1 MTDKPDL
8 IDLKNSLKTHSDK
21 YTLITDIVDFVRKKF
36 PLNIVDLKLHPQLTK
51 LVCDVIEDRLPK
63 NKKKINKLDVLISVM
78 REIFAEVGLNEHDKN
93 VLHQQVEFLHENGK
107 IKGIR
112 IAKKVLK
119 NVGSWIFRKFL

>member
-21 YTLITDIVDFVRKKF
+21 YTLITDIVDFVRKKI
-36 PLNIVDLKLHPQLTK
+36 PVNIVDLKLHPQLTK
-51 LVCDVIEDRLPK
+51 LVCDIIEDRLK
-63 NKKKINKLDVLISVM
+63 NNKKKINKLDVLISVM

-93 VLHQQVEFLHENGK
+93 VLHQQVEFLHENNK

-112 IAKKVLK
+112 IAKKVFK